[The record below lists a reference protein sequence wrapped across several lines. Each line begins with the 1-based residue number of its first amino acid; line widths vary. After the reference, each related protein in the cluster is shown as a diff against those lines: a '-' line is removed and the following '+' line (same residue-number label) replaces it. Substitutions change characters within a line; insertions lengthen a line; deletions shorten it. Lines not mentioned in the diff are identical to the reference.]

1 MSGIFMDTV
10 EFLALWNARDQW
22 NERATEVFVELMA
35 HGHATPWNKARLY
48 QRPSFPC
55 GGF

>member
-22 NERATEVFVELMA
+22 NERATEVFV
-35 HGHATPWNKARLY
+35 
-48 QRPSFPC
+48 
-55 GGF
+55 